1 MSEKKKGGATKNKVN
16 SGDILR
22 AIMKIRG
29 YTSASL
35 ARQMNHGISSYVSNR
50 VNADDLKLSTM
61 AMLLEE
67 MNYQIVIQPI
77 SADVKSDE
85 FVVKVLEKDGESE

>member
-1 MSEKKKGGATKNKVN
+1 MSEKKKGKATKNKVN

-29 YTSASL
+29 YTATSL
-35 ARQMNHGISSYVSNR
+35 ARQMNREISSYVSNR
-50 VNADDLKLSTM
+50 VNSDDLKLSTM
-61 AMLLEE
+61 AILLEQ

-77 SADVKSDE
+77 SADVKPDE
-85 FVVKVLEKDGESE
+85 FVVKVLERDGESE